1 MKKKAN
7 KVAKKIDQ
15 KLRKNPI
22 PNVIMK
28 ISDLKLILAKME
40 SLGVSEFKVE
50 TSKGADPEQ
59 SNLYFYFFSRDFIS
73 FVHFRDY
80 EGFGRVS
87 ISYCEGPDFQRDN
100 ELLDEK
106 RALLAYV
113 DDEDIFEY

>member
-1 MKKKAN
+1 MKKRSN
-7 KVAKKIDQ
+7 KVAKKTDQ
-15 KLRKNPI
+15 KLRKNPV
-22 PNVIMK
+22 PDVIMK

-40 SLGVSEFKVE
+40 SLGVSEFKVKA
-50 TSKGADPEQ
+50 SKGIDPEA
-59 SNLYFYFFSRDFIS
+59 SNLRFHFFSRDFIS

-87 ISYCEGPDFQRDN
+87 ISYCEGPDIQRDN

-113 DDEDIFEY
+113 DDKDIFQY